1 MIQYLIC
8 RVPFPAH
15 SAFPIPQR
23 AQPTCIHCAR
33 YLLLSILAN
42 IHHTYLDPA
51 RTPTS
56 SKFFKSSKVVKGTWN
71 DLGRISRG
79 RSYSDNQR
87 TIRPSSPSS
96 SYSSPPQ
103 PLAPSGPYI
112 SKHSKQRKSV
122 PLILHLVPGVVHN
135 WLHGFYSSM

>member
-1 MIQYLIC
+1 MELLKPMIQYLIC

-15 SAFPIPQR
+15 NAFPIPQR

-33 YLLLSILAN
+33 YLSLSILAN

-51 RTPTS
+51 RTSTS
-56 SKFFKSSKVVKGTWN
+56 SQFFKSSKVVKGTWN

-87 TIRPSSPSS
+87 TIRRRSIYWPLLLLLLRHILLLLNLSHLPGRTSQSIPSNARACP
-96 SYSSPPQ
+96 
-103 PLAPSGPYI
+103 
-112 SKHSKQRKSV
+112 
-122 PLILHLVPGVVHN
+122 
-135 WLHGFYSSM
+135 